1 MRTILLFLLT
11 ILCAGP
17 ALAQEDS
24 VKALLER
31 ASQGMR
37 GTHTLEAAF
46 RQEKRIPFL
55 DLPLMAEGKLCFHV
69 PKASPPYIFWEYRAP
84 SRSGFQY
91 EDDAI
96 RIWSETSQ
104 KDVPTAEKSF
114 LKALVTQMLQW
125 ISFDQKALEKEY
137 VLAAVMGKERALLL
151 TPRKT
156 SPVFKT
162 IELEFSEDFA
172 TLARITM
179 IGPQDDQTL
188 LTFQPQ
194 SINVDLSG
202 DCRR

>member
-1 MRTILLFLLT
+1 MRTIFIFLLT

-17 ALAQEDS
+17 ALAQDS
-24 VKALLER
+24 VMTLLER

-37 GTHTLEAAF
+37 GTHSLEAAF
-46 RQEKRIPFL
+46 RQEKHIPFL

-69 PKASPPYIFWEYRAP
+69 PGSSSPYVFWEYRAP

-91 EDDAI
+91 EDDSI

-104 KDVPTAEKSF
+104 KDVSAAEKSF
-114 LKALVTQMLQW
+114 LKALVTQMLHW
-125 ISFDQKALEKEY
+125 ISFDRKALEKEY
-137 VLAAVMGKERALLL
+137 ALAPVMGKERALML
-151 TPRKT
+151 TPRKA
-156 SPVFKT
+156 SSVFKT

-172 TLARITM
+172 TLARIAM
-179 IGPQDDQTL
+179 VGPQDDQTL